1 MDFYAYL
8 QGFAFCTIRPAV
20 ALFLIPFGYSG
31 SLGVVLRV
39 PLVLVFAALPQQ
51 VGWPSHLLVG
61 GALEALAGLT
71 LGLLLGVVFHV
82 ASTAGAVLDQQAG
95 YTIAAVYDPHFQQE
109 AALYET
115 LFTQFAAVTVFTG
128 TGLSAVCGFFADAWA
143 IWPPGMPP
151 HGIERIVQL
160 FAEQRVT
167 QSMHDGVL
175 LAMPLIGL
183 MLLVDVSLGL
193 MSRHA
198 KRLNPF
204 TTARAVK
211 VMVLSIAATS
221 IVSVM
226 LGRLHE
232 VFIQSLNLR

>member
-1 MDFYAYL
+1 MFAYL
-8 QGFAFCTIRPAV
+8 EGFAFCTIRPAV
-20 ALFLIPFGYSG
+20 ALSLIPFGYNG

-39 PLVLVFAALPQQ
+39 PLILIFAALPQHA
-51 VGWPSHLLVG
+51 GLPSHLLTAG
-61 GALEALAGLT
+61 LLEALAGMV

-82 ASTAGAVLDQQAG
+82 ASTAGALLDQQSG
-95 YTIAAVYDPHFQQE
+95 YTIAAVYDPHFQEE
-109 AALYET
+109 AALCET

-128 TGLSAVCGFFADAWA
+128 AGMRAVSGFFADAWA
-143 IWPPGMPP
+143 LWPPGMPP
-151 HGIERIVQL
+151 ADFGRILQMFAQERVARSL
-160 FAEQRVT
+160 LE
-167 QSMHDGVL
+167 GVR

-211 VMVLSIAATS
+211 VMILSLAVMS
-221 IVSVM
+221 IVP
-226 LGRLHE
+226 L
-232 VFIQSLNLR
+232 VFARFQEIFTQSLVLR